1 MAVMSIAKLS
11 ELEGAKRID
20 GEYYQPEYLSLLS
33 KLRQVGCVPVKTVTF
48 PSRRKFR
55 PQKGKYFNYIEIAE
69 VNLITGEF
77 NTSKIIGD
85 EAPDRAQL
93 IVDYDDVLVSTVR
106 PIRNAI
112 VLIKERR
119 EDLVCS
125 SGFCVMHPKAIP
137 ANYLFIYFKIPFI
150 AKLLDR
156 YTTATEYPAITWND
170 VLNMP
175 IYLGNEQFR
184 NKLSYFVDEA
194 FTLLNK
200 SKSLYSQAENLLLEE
215 LGLKDFKP
223 KYEFSYTA
231 NLSDAFGVHRVDAE
245 YFQPAYEKLVEK
257 LKGKIELKPL
267 RKFILSIQKGI
278 EVGSE
283 KYEEEGEPFI
293 RVSNLSISGFTDRDQ
308 KYIDEELYQQLKV
321 IYEPKEGDFLLTK
334 DATPGIA
341 YIVKEP
347 VEGIISSG
355 ILKLKIDDNEIDK
368 EYLALCINSF
378 VGKMQVERDGGGSV
392 IIHWKPEQ
400 IKRLKIPILPLEIQQ
415 KIASLVQQSHEAR
428 KKAKGLLEVAK
439 KSVEI
444 AIEKNEKEA
453 LNYIK
458 PL

>member
-278 EVGSE
+278 EVGSDN
-283 KYEEEGEPFI
+283 YEEEGKPFI
-293 RVSNLSISGFTDRDQ
+293 RVSSLSINGFTDRDQ
-308 KYIDEELYQQLKV
+308 KYISEELYQQLKTT
-321 IYEPKEGDFLLTK
+321 YEPKEGDFLLTK
-334 DATPGIA
+334 DATPGIT
-341 YIVKEP
+341 YVVKEP

-355 ILKLKIDDNEIDK
+355 ILKLKINDNEIKK
-368 EYLALCINSF
+368 EYLALCINSL
-378 VGKMQVERDGGGSV
+378 VGRMQIERDGGGSV
-392 IIHWKPEQ
+392 ITHWKPEQ
-400 IKRLKIPILPLEIQQ
+400 IKRLKIPILPPETQQ
-415 KIASLVQQSHEAR
+415 KIASIVQQSHEAR
-428 KKAKGLLEVAK
+428 KKAKELLEEAK
-439 KSVEI
+439 MKVEE
-444 AIEKNEKEA
+444 AIENE
-453 LNYIK
+453 IK
-458 PL
+458 K